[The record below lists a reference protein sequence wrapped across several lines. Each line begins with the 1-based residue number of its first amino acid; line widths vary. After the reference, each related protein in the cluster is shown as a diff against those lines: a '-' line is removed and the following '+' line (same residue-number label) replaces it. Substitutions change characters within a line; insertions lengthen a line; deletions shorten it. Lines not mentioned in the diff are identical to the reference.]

1 MAKSNGHSSNGHS
14 EPLRAPRGGVRV
26 KGKFFK
32 GGALMPERYRR
43 TNGEHIDPATNVPL
57 AAPNFSRFALPHA
70 ITFVGKQSTIA
81 NVYRNPDEAIQRA
94 AGQAWKMRRDPV
106 VMGPLEAR
114 QRSVA
119 LLNWHLEVEDEKD
132 PKQKELQTELTKII
146 KRSWNFTEYR
156 RCLLEALWYG
166 RYAVQHKFGF
176 EQVGGKRRCIV
187 QDWRPINGDKL
198 IFRFDDGSGKYSDDE
213 VGIRVTPIYGQHD
226 KLGGDRK
233 LEITDQ
239 GMAYFLEPW
248 ERSMVAIHRHIIE
261 DGDYEDPISAGRV
274 HGVGIRDRIWWCWYQ
289 KQETMAQ
296 MMEVINRTGSGI
308 TIYWYPAGDDAAKEA
323 QLEIAEKQRYDNVLV
338 MPRMSGDPA
347 NDAYG
352 IERIEPTA
360 TGVQLLQG
368 VVHEFF
374 GHQIVRYIAGQTL
387 SSESSAMGI
396 GSGAADFQSET
407 WGQIVKYDAVKLE
420 ETITH
425 ELINRAL
432 KPFNFPWAKD
442 IPVWFRI
449 DTQSSES
456 HKKLEAIKSG
466 WDMGLRIK
474 ASDVMDVIG
483 LSMPGEDDETLQNP
497 ALIQQARL
505 AAQQFGGQEEGQ
517 DELRDLFGPLADLVS
532 PEDQAAQG
540 GPPQPGGDQ
549 GMGAEQPAEGEEPA
563 MPPGPAK
570 YAKERKE
577 FSSTQFNLTGDL
589 AFEIRHLAEQIHWD
603 DLAEKGRETEPH
615 ITVKFGLHT
624 NDPEVVRRAV
634 QDCAPIAIQLG
645 AASHFQS
652 DAYDVVKID
661 VQSESLHALNRH
673 ICENLETTDT
683 YPDYKP
689 HITIAYVRPGLGAL
703 YASKLN
709 ALQGRVVAFD
719 RLIYSDKDR
728 QHFSIPLTAPA
739 RYAKPKPSAG
749 QMPLWREELHPR
761 VEGGEHGGE
770 FQEKSGGGMHAD
782 EWLAKVEESSR
793 FAHDSPTAQ
802 AIQSHLF
809 KTLATADIHPEQVK
823 AMLSGDKDHVEGLK
837 QHAMETGQHE
847 PFGLSQQSEKI
858 GLGLGAGDK
867 TPLSGGKQQSMWH
880 GMDDKPGQ
888 KKMFDGMDL
897 GGPEEPAAEQPT
909 KEPPAEE
916 LSDHLAESGKMVNE
930 EPEADDPE
938 EGEWNADSE
947 AALAQKAQAGDKA
960 ARNELIKQFT
970 PLAKHLARKAVQG
983 GRDDY
988 DDFAQVGLIAI
999 NRAIDRFDPSQAR
1012 FSTFATT
1019 AITRAIVR
1027 TKQKAA
1033 QSGAQLGEDEPG
1045 HTFEPE
1051 ESRTKGPAEE
1061 ADLREQKA
1069 WLTKALDKL
1078 PEHHALV
1085 LRRNLEGGSQREIAK
1100 EMGLST
1106 GRVSQIHAEALAKLK
1121 RMQGQKEFKALNYT
1135 KSPVT
1140 LYRYFKKN
1148 KLWSE

>member
-1 MAKSNGHSSNGHS
+1 MAKSNGQNGHP
-14 EPLRAPRGGVRV
+14 EPLRAPKGGVRV
-26 KGKFFK
+26 ERKFYR
-32 GGALMPERYRR
+32 GGAIMPDRYRR
-43 TNGEHIDPATNVPL
+43 TSGEHVDPATGVPL

-70 ITFVGKQSTIA
+70 ITFVGKQSTVS

-94 AGQAWKMRRDPV
+94 SGQAWKMRRDPV

-114 QRSVA
+114 QRAVA

-176 EQVGGKRRCIV
+176 EMVGGKRRCIV

-226 KLGGDRK
+226 KLAGDRE
-233 LEITDQ
+233 LTITDQ
-239 GMAYFLEPW
+239 GMCYFLEPW

-274 HGVGIRDRIWWCWYQ
+274 HGVGIRDRVWWCWYQ

-308 TIYWYPAGDDAAKEA
+308 TIYWYPAGDEAAKEA

-420 ETITH
+420 ETLTH

-483 LSMPGEDDETLQNP
+483 LSMPGEGDETLQNP

-505 AAQQFGGQEEGQ
+505 ASQQFGDQPEGQ
-517 DELRDLFGPLADLVS
+517 DELRDLFGPLADLVA
-532 PEDQAAQG
+532 PEEG
-540 GPPQPGGDQ
+540 GQPGQEGGDQ
-549 GMGAEQPAEGEEPA
+549 QPVPEGMGAEQPAGGEEPA
-563 MPPGPAK
+563 TPPGPAK
-570 YAKERKE
+570 YAKVKE
-577 FSSTQFNLTGDL
+577 FSSTQFNLTGEL
-589 AFEIRHLAEQIHWD
+589 SWEIRQLGEQIDFD
-603 DLAEKGRETEPH
+603 DLAEKGRESEPH

-624 NDPEVVRRAV
+624 NDADVVRRAV
-634 QDCAPIAIQLG
+634 QGCAPVAIQFG
-645 AASHFQS
+645 PASFFSS

-661 VQSESLHALNRH
+661 VISQGLHDLNRH
-673 ICENLETTDT
+673 ISENLEVTDT

-689 HITIAYVRPGLGAL
+689 HVTIAYVRPGLGES
-703 YASKLN
+703 YAAKLN

-719 RLIYSDKDR
+719 RITFSDKNR
-728 QHFSIPLTAPA
+728 NHFSIPLTAPA
-739 RYAKPKPSAG
+739 KYAKPKPSSG
-749 QMPLWREELHPR
+749 QIPLWREDLHPR
-761 VEGGEHGGE
+761 VDSGEHGGE
-770 FQEKSGGGMHAD
+770 FQKKDSGGSSMHVDDWLTKLD
-782 EWLAKVEESSR
+782 ETSHY
-793 FAHDSPTAQ
+793 HDSPTAQ
-802 AIQSHLF
+802 AIQNHLF
-809 KTLATADIHPEQVK
+809 KTLAEADVHPEQIK
-823 AMLSGDKDHVEGLK
+823 AMLSGDKEHVNALK
-837 QHAMETGQHE
+837 QVAMESGQHE
-847 PFGLSQQSEKI
+847 PFQLNQQKEKI

-867 TPLSGGKQQSMWH
+867 TPETGGRQEAFWH
-880 GMDDKPGQ
+880 GMDDKEGQ
-888 KKMFDGMDL
+888 GKLLEGMDL
-897 GGPEEPAAEQPT
+897 GGGNAEPSQ
-909 KEPPAEE
+909 PPAESEETEE
-916 LSDHLAESGKMVNE
+916 LPQPSGESVEQPEAGE
-930 EPEADDPE
+930 EPE
-938 EGEWNADSE
+938 EGKWSAASE
-947 AALAQKAQAGDKA
+947 AKLAKAAQAGDKD
-960 ARNELIKQFT
+960 ARNELLKQFT

-999 NRAIDRFDPSQAR
+999 NRAIDSFDPTQAR
-1012 FSTFATT
+1012 FSTYAVQ

-1027 TKQKAA
+1027 VKQNAAKA
-1033 QSGAQLGEDEPG
+1033 GAQVGEDEEG
-1045 HTFEPE
+1045 KTIEPVDT
-1051 ESRTKGPAEE
+1051 RTKRPDEE
-1061 ADLREQKA
+1061 ASHKEQKA
-1069 WLTKALDKL
+1069 WLQKALDKL
-1078 PEHHALV
+1078 PKAHSTV
-1085 LRRNLEGGSQREIAK
+1085 LRRNLEGGSNREIAA
-1100 EMGLST
+1100 EMGIT
-1106 GRVSQIHAEALAKLK
+1106 PGRVSQILSAGLEKLK
-1121 RMQGQKEFKALNYT
+1121 QMQGQKEFKALNYR

-1140 LYRYFKKN
+1140 LYRYFKRN
-1148 KLWSE
+1148 KLWSK

>member
-1 MAKSNGHSSNGHS
+1 MAKSNGQNGHP
-14 EPLRAPRGGVRV
+14 EPLRAPKGGVRV
-26 KGKFFK
+26 ERKFYR
-32 GGALMPERYRR
+32 GGAIMPDRYRR
-43 TNGEHIDPATNVPL
+43 TSGEHVDPATGVPL

-70 ITFVGKQSTIA
+70 ITFVGKQSTVS

-94 AGQAWKMRRDPV
+94 SGQAWKMRRDPV

-114 QRSVA
+114 QRAVA

-176 EQVGGKRRCIV
+176 EMVGGKRRCIV

-198 IFRFDDGSGKYSDDE
+198 VFRFDDGSGKYSDDE

-226 KLGGDRK
+226 KLAGDRE
-233 LEITDQ
+233 LTITDQ
-239 GMAYFLEPW
+239 GMCYFLEPW

-274 HGVGIRDRIWWCWYQ
+274 HGVGIRDRVWWCWYQ

-308 TIYWYPAGDDAAKEA
+308 TIYWYPAGDEAAKEA

-420 ETITH
+420 ETLTH

-483 LSMPGEDDETLQNP
+483 LSMPGEGDETLQNP

-505 AAQQFGGQEEGQ
+505 ASQQFGDQPEGQ
-517 DELRDLFGPLADLVS
+517 DELRDLFGPLADLVA
-532 PEDQAAQG
+532 PEEGAQPG
-540 GPPQPGGDQ
+540 QEGGDQ
-549 GMGAEQPAEGEEPA
+549 QPVPEGMGAEQPAGGEEPA
-563 MPPGPAK
+563 TPPGPAK
-570 YAKERKE
+570 
-577 FSSTQFNLTGDL
+577 
-589 AFEIRHLAEQIHWD
+589 
-603 DLAEKGRETEPH
+603 
-615 ITVKFGLHT
+615 
-624 NDPEVVRRAV
+624 
-634 QDCAPIAIQLG
+634 
-645 AASHFQS
+645 
-652 DAYDVVKID
+652 
-661 VQSESLHALNRH
+661 
-673 ICENLETTDT
+673 
-683 YPDYKP
+683 
-689 HITIAYVRPGLGAL
+689 
-703 YASKLN
+703 
-709 ALQGRVVAFD
+709 
-719 RLIYSDKDR
+719 
-728 QHFSIPLTAPA
+728 
-739 RYAKPKPSAG
+739 YAKPKPSAG
-749 QMPLWREELHPR
+749 QMPLWREDLHPR
-761 VEGGEHGGE
+761 VDSGEHGGE
-770 FQEKSGGGMHAD
+770 FQKKDSGGSSMHVDDWLTKLD
-782 EWLAKVEESSR
+782 ETSHY
-793 FAHDSPTAQ
+793 HDSPTAQ
-802 AIQSHLF
+802 AIQNHLF
-809 KTLATADIHPEQVK
+809 KTLAEADVHPEQIK
-823 AMLSGDKDHVEGLK
+823 AMLSGDKEHVNALK
-837 QHAMETGQHE
+837 QVAMESGQHE
-847 PFGLSQQSEKI
+847 PFQLNQQKEKI

-867 TPLSGGKQQSMWH
+867 TPETGGRQEAFWH
-880 GMDDKPGQ
+880 GMDDKEGQ
-888 KKMFDGMDL
+888 GKLFEGMDL
-897 GGPEEPAAEQPT
+897 GGGNAEPSQ
-909 KEPPAEE
+909 PPAESE
-916 LSDHLAESGKMVNE
+916 ETEESPQPSGESVEQPETGE
-930 EPEADDPE
+930 EPE
-938 EGEWNADSE
+938 EGKWSAASE
-947 AALAQKAQAGDKA
+947 AKLAKAAQAGDKD
-960 ARNELIKQFT
+960 ARNELLKQFT

-999 NRAIDRFDPSQAR
+999 NRAIDSFDPTQAR
-1012 FSTFATT
+1012 FSTYAVQ

-1027 TKQKAA
+1027 VKQNAAKA
-1033 QSGAQLGEDEPG
+1033 GAQVGEDEEG
-1045 HTFEPE
+1045 KTIEPVDT
-1051 ESRTKGPAEE
+1051 RTKRPDEE
-1061 ADLREQKA
+1061 ASHKEQKA
-1069 WLTKALDKL
+1069 WLQKALDKL
-1078 PEHHALV
+1078 PKAHSTV
-1085 LRRNLEGGSQREIAK
+1085 LRRNLEGGSNREIAA
-1100 EMGLST
+1100 EMGIT
-1106 GRVSQIHAEALAKLK
+1106 PGRVSQILSAGLEKLK
-1121 RMQGQKEFKALNYT
+1121 QMQGQKEFKALNYR

-1140 LYRYFKKN
+1140 LYRYFKRN
-1148 KLWSE
+1148 KLWSK